1 MTISVDY
8 IKKNFD
14 YDPVTGLILN
24 KLTGRQVGYLESSG
38 GKAYMKV
45 DIRVGGKI
53 NKVPSARMAHVLMT
67 GQYPDIGLV
76 ATYVNDD
83 PSDLSWTNLLF
94 KEKAVVSREAERQV
108 KPSYVP
114 TNDPN
119 VFRRASPDAL
129 ARYGEHN
136 GVYVVR
142 RWEMDSRGRQVGQS
156 TVALLRFDSF
166 EDACC
171 AAEKWRS
178 EVSA

>member
-1 MTISVDY
+1 MAISVDY

-24 KLTGRQVGYLESSG
+24 KLTGRQVGYLDSSG
-38 GKAYMKV
+38 ELAYMKV
-45 DIRVGGKI
+45 GVRVGGKI
-53 NKVPSARMAHVLMT
+53 IKVPSARMAHVLMT
-67 GQYPDIGLV
+67 GQYPDNSLV
-76 ATYVNDD
+76 VTYVNND
-83 PSDLSWTNLLF
+83 PTDLSWDNLVF
-94 KEKAVVSREAERQV
+94 SHKSVVSKEADRQP
-108 KPSYVP
+108 KPSYVA

-119 VFRRASPDAL
+119 VFR
-129 ARYGEHN
+129 GEHN

-142 RWEMDSRGRQVGQS
+142 RWDMDANGRQVGQS
-156 TVALLRFDSF
+156 TMALLRFDNF

>member
-1 MTISVDY
+1 MSISVDY

-76 ATYVNDD
+76 ATYMNDD
-83 PSDLSWTNLLF
+83 PSDLTWTNLLF

-119 VFRRASPDAL
+119 VFR
-129 ARYGEHN
+129 GEHN
-136 GVYVVR
+136 GIYVVR
-142 RWEMDSRGRQVGQS
+142 RWEMDSRGRQLGQS
-156 TVALLRFDSF
+156 TVALLRFDNF

-178 EVSA
+178 EVVV